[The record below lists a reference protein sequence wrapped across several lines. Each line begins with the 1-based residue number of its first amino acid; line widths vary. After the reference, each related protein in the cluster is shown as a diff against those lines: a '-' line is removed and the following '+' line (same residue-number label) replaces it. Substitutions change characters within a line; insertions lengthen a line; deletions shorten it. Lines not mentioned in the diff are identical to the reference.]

1 MTSTFRVIFLASSV
15 SQCAGR
21 GASRQVD
28 LGPTFMILSLR
39 VLMVLRHVYRRHLE
53 YTCCAVRTR
62 SGMGGADRLFVRIE
76 TCRNLAAPCSCDR
89 HGHNETACA
98 VGV

>member
-39 VLMVLRHVYRRHLE
+39 VLMLLRHEYRRHLE
-53 YTCCAVRTR
+53 YTCCAVRNRGRLQTLTDYL
-62 SGMGGADRLFVRIE
+62 SGLRLVAIWR
-76 TCRNLAAPCSCDR
+76 RR
-89 HGHNETACA
+89 A
-98 VGV
+98 VATG

>member
-21 GASRQVD
+21 EASRQVD

-39 VLMVLRHVYRRHLE
+39 VLLLLRHEYRRHLE
-53 YTCCAVRTR
+53 YTSGAARGR
-62 SGMGGADRLFVRIE
+62 SRFEVLTWIFARIE
-76 TCRNLAAPCSCDR
+76 TCRNLLATRSRDSR
-89 HGHNETACA
+89 QRS
-98 VGV
+98 